1 MDVKL
6 IITGVVAAVAVI
18 PVAIM
23 LGNKEPVTGVP
34 STNVASEAPA
44 DNSTGDTLSLEK
56 PTEDTK
62 DQEPAPTETAQAEV
76 QDMPASAQ
84 DGGGPTP
91 PVLMDAFELVAPG
104 DSTNCATRDP
114 WGQGIK
120 TVGDQDQL
128 TNTDCFALR
137 VTVLEDVEIYLFS
150 HSEDGKLVRLFPNEC
165 NALGPVNSHVYSGE
179 EIQLPQDSAGN
190 HMVIGLD
197 ENTGKEWFYAVA
209 MKNDQVRDQLN
220 NIASDVPDVCQQGAS
235 YQVPVNDF
243 QASLDKLQQQ
253 SGGGFQW
260 LSRSFLH
267 I

>member
-6 IITGVVAAVAVI
+6 IVTSVVAAVAVI

-23 LGNKEPVTGVP
+23 LGNKAPLTGAP
-34 STNVASEAPA
+34 SENVASEAPA
-44 DNSTGDTLSLEK
+44 DNPTSDAPSLEE
-56 PTEDTK
+56 PTIDI
-62 DQEPAPTETAQAEV
+62 QEGESAPVETAQAEV
-76 QDMPASAQ
+76 KDTSAPAE
-84 DGGGPTP
+84 GGAGQA
-91 PVLMDAFELVAPG
+91 PVALMDTFELVAPG
-104 DSTNCATRDP
+104 ESTNCATRDP
-114 WGQGIK
+114 WGQGVK
-120 TVGDQDQL
+120 TLGDQDEL

-137 VTVLEDVEIYLFS
+137 VTVLEDVEVYLFS
-150 HSEDGKLVRLFPNEC
+150 HSEDGKLIRLFPNEC

-209 MKNDQVRDQLN
+209 MKDDQMRDQLN
-220 NIASDVPDVCQQGAS
+220 NIASGVPDVCQDGS
-235 YQVPVNDF
+235 TYQVPVTDF

>member
-1 MDVKL
+1 MDVKF

-23 LGNKEPVTGVP
+23 LGNKAPLTGDP
-34 STNVASEAPA
+34 SANVVSEAPA
-44 DNSTGDTLSLEK
+44 DSPTSDAPSLEN
-56 PTEDTK
+56 PAIDTVE
-62 DQEPAPTETAQAEV
+62 QEAAPAVIAETEV
-76 QDMPASAQ
+76 QDATTPAE
-84 DGGGPTP
+84 DGAGQA
-91 PVLMDAFELVAPG
+91 PVALMDTFELVAPG
-104 DSTNCATRDP
+104 ESTNCATRDP

-120 TVGDQDQL
+120 TLGDQDEL

-137 VTVLEDVEIYLFS
+137 VTVLEDVEVYLFS
-150 HSEDGKLVRLFPNEC
+150 HSENGKLIRLFPNEC

-209 MKNDQVRDQLN
+209 MKSDQQRDELN
-220 NIASDVPDVCQQGAS
+220 SITGEVPDVCQEGATF
-235 YQVPVNDF
+235 QVPVTDF

-253 SGGGFQW
+253 SGGAFQW